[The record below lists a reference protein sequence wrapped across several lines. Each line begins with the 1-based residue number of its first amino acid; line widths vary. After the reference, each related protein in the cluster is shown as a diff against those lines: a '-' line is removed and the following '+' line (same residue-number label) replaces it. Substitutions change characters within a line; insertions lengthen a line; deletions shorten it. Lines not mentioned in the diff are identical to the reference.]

1 MDLNKVKQILKEN
14 NLNAKKQF
22 GQNFLIDNNILNK
35 IAHSASIN
43 SDTVVVEIGPGM
55 GALTEKLLEKA
66 YKVICYEI
74 DTDMVHILQ
83 NRFSDYIKDNKLVI
97 NHKDFLKADLEKDL
111 EGYKNIKVVANLPY
125 YITTPILIKIC
136 EELTELDEMIV
147 MMQKEVA
154 LRICG
159 KPLTKDYNALSV
171 LIQYNHEA
179 TLLFDVGRGCFYPEP
194 DVTSSIVKIKKIN
207 PILKPINEE
216 FFYTFNRN
224 IFKQRRKT
232 LVNNLKQSY
241 TYTKEEIE
249 EVLNNLSL
257 SLTIRSEALKVEEII
272 KLSDLFYSIKNK

>member
-43 SDTVVVEIGPGM
+43 SDTVIVEIGPGM

-159 KPLTKDYNALSV
+159 KPSTKDYNALSV

-179 TLLFDVGRGCFYPEP
+179 FLLFDVGRGCFYPEP

-272 KLSDLFYSIKNK
+272 KLSDLFYKIKNK

>member
-43 SDTVVVEIGPGM
+43 SDTVIVEIGPGM

-159 KPLTKDYNALSV
+159 KPSTKDYNALSV

-179 TLLFDVGRGCFYPEP
+179 SLLFDVGRGCFYPEP

>member
-97 NHKDFLKADLEKDL
+97 NHKDFLKADLAKELD
-111 EGYKNIKVVANLPY
+111 GYKNIKVVANLPY

-159 KPLTKDYNALSV
+159 KPSTKDYNALSV

-179 TLLFDVGRGCFYPEP
+179 SLLFDVGRGCFYPEP

>member
-159 KPLTKDYNALSV
+159 KPSTKDYNALSV

-179 TLLFDVGRGCFYPEP
+179 SLLFDVGRGCFFPEP

>member
-1 MDLNKVKQILKEN
+1 MDLNKVKQILKNN

-22 GQNFLIDNNILNK
+22 GQNFLVDNNILNK

-43 SDTVVVEIGPGM
+43 DDTIIVEIGPGM

-66 YKVICYEI
+66 KKVVCYEI

-83 NRFSDYIKDNKLVI
+83 DRFERFIKEEKLVV
-97 NHKDFLKADLEKDL
+97 NHKDFLKANLEKDL
-111 EGYKNIKVVANLPY
+111 VGYKNVKVVANLPY

-159 KPLTKDYNALSV
+159 KPSTKDYNALSV
-171 LIQYNHEA
+171 LIQYNHKAE
-179 TLLFDVGRGCFYPEP
+179 LLFDVGRGCFYPEP
-194 DVTSSIVKIKKIN
+194 DVTSSIVKIKKIDS
-207 PILKPINEE
+207 IIKPLNEE
-216 FFYTFNRN
+216 FFYSFNRN

-241 TYTKEEIE
+241 NYTKEQIE
-249 EVLNNLSL
+249 DTLNKLNLSL
-257 SLTIRSEALKVEEII
+257 TVRSEALSVNEII
-272 KLSDLFYSIKNK
+272 NLADEFYKLK

>member
-22 GQNFLIDNNILNK
+22 GQNFLVDNNILNK
-35 IAHSASIN
+35 IAHCASIN
-43 SDTVVVEIGPGM
+43 EDTVIVEIGPGM

-66 YKVICYEI
+66 KKVICYEI
-74 DTDMVHILQ
+74 DTDMVYILQ
-83 NRFSDYIKDNKLVI
+83 NRFESYINEGKLVI
-97 NHKDFLKADLEKDL
+97 NHKDFLKANLEEDLD
-111 EGYKNIKVVANLPY
+111 GYKNVKVVANLPY

-159 KPLTKDYNALSV
+159 KPSTKDYNALSV
-171 LIQYNHEA
+171 LIQYNHKAE
-179 TLLFDVGRGCFYPEP
+179 LLFDVGRGCFYPEP
-194 DVTSSIVKIKKIN
+194 DVTSSIVKIKKIESN
-207 PILKPINEE
+207 IKPLNED
-216 FFYTFNRN
+216 FFFSFNRN

-241 TYTKEEIE
+241 NYTKEQIE
-249 EVLNNLSL
+249 DTLNKLNLSL
-257 SLTIRSEALKVEEII
+257 TVRSEALSVNEII
-272 KLSDLFYSIKNK
+272 NLADEFYKLK

>member
-22 GQNFLIDNNILNK
+22 GQNFLIDNNILDK

-43 SDTVVVEIGPGM
+43 SDTVIVEIGPGM
-55 GALTEKLLEKA
+55 GALTEKLLERA

-111 EGYKNIKVVANLPY
+111 DGYKNIKVVANLPY

-159 KPLTKDYNALSV
+159 KPSTKDYNALSV

-272 KLSDLFYSIKNK
+272 KLSDLFYKIKNK

>member
-111 EGYKNIKVVANLPY
+111 DGYKNIKVVANLPY

-159 KPLTKDYNALSV
+159 KPSTKDYNALSV

-179 TLLFDVGRGCFYPEP
+179 SLLFDVGRGCFYPEP

>member
-1 MDLNKVKQILKEN
+1 MDLNKVKQILKDN

-22 GQNFLIDNNILNK
+22 GQNFLVDNNILNK

-43 SDTVVVEIGPGM
+43 DDTIIVEIGPGM

-66 YKVICYEI
+66 KKVVCYEI

-83 NRFSDYIKDNKLVI
+83 DRFESFIKEEKLVI
-97 NHKDFLKADLEKDL
+97 NHKDFLKANLEKDL
-111 EGYKNIKVVANLPY
+111 EGYKNVKVVANLPY

-159 KPLTKDYNALSV
+159 KPSTKDYNALSV
-171 LIQYNHEA
+171 LIQYNHKAE
-179 TLLFDVGRGCFYPEP
+179 LLFDVGRGCFYPEP
-194 DVTSSIVKIKKIN
+194 DVTSSIVKIKKIDS
-207 PILKPINEE
+207 IIKPRNEE
-216 FFYTFNRN
+216 FFYSFNRN

-241 TYTKEEIE
+241 NYTKEQIE
-249 EVLNNLSL
+249 DTLNKLNL
-257 SLTIRSEALKVEEII
+257 SLTIRSEALSVNEII
-272 KLSDLFYSIKNK
+272 NLADEFYKLK

>member
-43 SDTVVVEIGPGM
+43 SDTVIVEIGPGM

-159 KPLTKDYNALSV
+159 KPSTKDYNALSV

-179 TLLFDVGRGCFYPEP
+179 SLLFDVGRGCFYPEP

-272 KLSDLFYSIKNK
+272 KLSDLFYKIKNK